1 MVGNPLIVLLLQFK
15 SIHPQRGITG
25 NFPLPMQRTEGIE
38 SDLGLEHRGPARVH
52 NTALEISLSRRDVTT
67 FVSLAHDGLPIH
79 RFLRAIGRTIG
90 EGIHLPLILLATTV
104 PRVVQHGQVL
114 PVILGR
120 GDQPG

>member
-15 SIHPQRGITG
+15 SIHPQGGITG

-114 PVILGR
+114 PIILGR